1 LVIPITRESSNYK
14 RRLDRQAPA
23 CYSISTMNERPSED
37 EKMIDGIINL
47 EKAALE
53 KLTQDRIASGSL
65 GEEVD
70 DMLSEAGV
78 YWDTLNEEYFSI
90 EAFQRE
96 TFERLAEQY
105 ASPDHS

>member
-1 LVIPITRESSNYK
+1 
-14 RRLDRQAPA
+14 
-23 CYSISTMNERPSED
+23 MNERPSED